1 MTYWISILTEAS
13 IFAVM
18 ALGLNVIWGMSG
30 DFDLGY
36 YGYVALSTYLTIVL
50 TVGKPVAPVQY
61 ILGYHLPF
69 LLAVLIATAAVVAV
83 AAVVGFVALRG
94 LRAIYFA
101 LTTLGA
107 ISVLYIVV
115 QVYTPLFNGFNG
127 VSGLFD
133 PMGSTLGLDYSQY
146 HYFLFGMALVL
157 LLVAAV
163 VVSRVSASPFGRL
176 LRAIRD
182 DETAV
187 AAYGRSVL
195 RTKFRAYLL
204 GAALAGL
211 AGGLFA
217 DFLGTFNPSAWAP
230 QEVLTLYAGVLVGG
244 RGNVKGVIA
253 GTFVVYIGFIELTR
267 NLPAVSGH
275 PEFAPALRQVLIGL
289 LIVLFLKFRPQGLIP
304 EQLGLDGRR
313 SRLQA
318 VRAWTG
324 RGPRPVERGSLP
336 SNRGPDQAVLS
347 SPAASQEVTHE

>member
-1 MTYWISILTEAS
+1 MNYWLSILTEAS
-13 IFAVM
+13 IFSVM
-18 ALGLNVIWGMSG
+18 ALGLNIIWGMSG

-36 YGYVALSTYLTIVL
+36 YGYVALSTYLTLVL
-50 TVGKPVAPVQY
+50 TVGKPVPPAEYV
-61 ILGYHLPF
+61 LGYSLPF
-69 LLAVLIATAAVVAV
+69 PLAVLVATVVVVAI
-83 AAVVGFVALRG
+83 AAVVGAVALRG

-146 HYFLFGMALVL
+146 HYFLLGLSVVVL
-157 LLVAAV
+157 LIAAV
-163 VVSRVSASPFGRL
+163 VAERLSASPFGRL
-176 LRAIRD
+176 LRALRD

-204 GAALAGL
+204 GATLAAL

-217 DFLGTFNPSAWAP
+217 AFLGTFNPSAWAP

-267 NLPAVSGH
+267 NLPAIPGH

-289 LIVLFLKFRPQGLIP
+289 LIILFLRFRPQGLIP
-304 EQLGLDGRR
+304 ERLGLDQRPSR
-313 SRLQA
+313 WSRLRLGA
-318 VRAWTG
+318 GG
-324 RGPRPVERGSLP
+324 RT
-336 SNRGPDQAVLS
+336 
-347 SPAASQEVTHE
+347 PAAVGGAAAPTSTRLVPAAGTPGEADHE